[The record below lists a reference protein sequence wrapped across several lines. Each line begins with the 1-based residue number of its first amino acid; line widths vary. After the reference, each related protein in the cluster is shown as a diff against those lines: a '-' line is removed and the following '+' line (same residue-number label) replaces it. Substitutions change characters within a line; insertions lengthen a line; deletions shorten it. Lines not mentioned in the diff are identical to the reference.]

1 VPNLPLKSKTWK
13 KIEKQW
19 LEQKDKEIRFICPVY
34 FSANGFEPGIETW
47 LHQQGV
53 FTTDMER
60 WETA

>member
-1 VPNLPLKSKTWK
+1 
-13 KIEKQW
+13 
-19 LEQKDKEIRFICPVY
+19 VY